1 MRIVLLFQ
9 LVLAGRIMSYYRI
22 DMAKTIKI
30 FLITICALLVILFLE
45 LSKQITED
53 PNIEY
58 KLAAVFQMQKA
69 IDAIKAERLENGIEI
84 NSGDDPNETGIIGA
98 DYTDLT
104 TSLGDLSAKRTA
116 ANPNF
121 GGVVVDM
128 LFEAGVKI
136 GDEVAI
142 NLSGSFPSLNIA
154 VLSAVQS
161 MGLKPMII
169 SSVGASMYGA
179 NLPELTW
186 LDMERILR
194 ERRIFPY
201 KSIAAALGG
210 IVETKGGI
218 GGTGIKAAKKAI
230 KRNQVPFLEEKGPKS
245 LESDIQRRL
254 AIFHRNLSGGKLAA
268 FINSGG
274 AAVAF
279 GNIPQASGLSSG
291 LLKSVPIATNPQ
303 RGLIFRMAEKGVPVI
318 HLLNVKALAR
328 DYGLPVDPFPLPRLP
343 SGKIMKP
350 QKYSRVIA
358 LSGLCLLSIMI
369 VAAGIFEG
377 KKFPWWSTLFQE
389 KRRNSLHSTK

>member
-1 MRIVLLFQ
+1 
-9 LVLAGRIMSYYRI
+9 MSYQRS
-22 DMAKTIKI
+22 DKAKTIKI
-30 FLITICALLVILFLE
+30 FLITICSLFVIFFLE
-45 LSKQITED
+45 RSKQVTKDLII
-53 PNIEY
+53 NY
-58 KLAAVFQMQKA
+58 KLAAVSQMQKA

-116 ANPNF
+116 SNPNF

-142 NLSGSFPSLNIA
+142 NFSGSFPSLNIA

-161 MGLKPMII
+161 MDLKPMII

-194 ERRIFPY
+194 DRRIFPY

-210 IVETKGGI
+210 IMETKGGI
-218 GGTGIKAAKKAI
+218 DGTGIKVAKKAI
-230 KRNQVPFLEEKGPKS
+230 KRNQIPFLEEKGQKS
-245 LESDIQRRL
+245 LESDIERRL
-254 AIFHRNLSGGKLAA
+254 SIFHRNLLGSKLAA

-274 AAVAF
+274 ATVAF

-291 LLKSVPIATNPQ
+291 LLKAVPITTNPQ

-328 DYGLPVDPFPLPRLP
+328 DYGLPVDPFPLPRVP

-350 QKYSRVIA
+350 QQYSRVMA
-358 LSGLCLLSIMI
+358 LSGLCFLSIML
-369 VAAGIFEG
+369 VAVGIFEG
-377 KKFPWWSTLFQE
+377 KKFPLVAHYSSRKT
-389 KRRNSLHSTK
+389 TKQPTFNKIMRFFKV